1 MADEANETYLGDGV
15 YISYDGWQFRLRVN
29 REAGDHVV
37 CLDPV
42 VAKALVAYVKTKDLP
57 E

>member
-1 MADEANETYLGDGV
+1 
-15 YISYDGWQFRLRVN
+15 VN

-37 CLDPV
+37 YLDPV
-42 VAKALVAYVKTKDLP
+42 VAKALLAYVKTKDLP

>member
-37 CLDPV
+37 YLDPV
-42 VAKALVAYVKTKDLP
+42 VAKLLVAYVKTKDLP

>member
-29 REAGDHVV
+29 REAGDHVY
-37 CLDPV
+37 LDPV
-42 VAKALVAYVKTKDLP
+42 VAKALVAT
-57 E
+57 